1 MSRAFAPPVSSPPF
15 FYSGTSGL
23 YVEIDHNRHSRSSSD
38 SIHALLTY
46 KDPGPALTKAGKPK
60 VHQPPPHKDQP
71 AHFYTAQLLLY
82 GLKPLKSKQAA
93 KKALLAALNGVGG
106 LTVPEDVR
114 KIERDLAA
122 EYEVKNA
129 AAEKEYRKEK
139 LLRKETEAKE
149 RKRRRR
155 DEDDLLAELHA
166 PSQKKSKS
174 NKVSKHLDIR
184 DISGAYKIAAPDVS
198 NGWDCHGPLT
208 LKFAL
213 SSTTKHVWGSFDF
226 GVFEG
231 KLRSSSS
238 ITPTNNIISFVWRGR
253 ETGE

>member
-174 NKVSKHLDIR
+174 NKVLVLTGIITEFLENTRTHYFPTRSQS
-184 DISGAYKIAAPDVS
+184 ISTSAIYQAPIKSPLPTSQMAGIATVP
-198 NGWDCHGPLT
+198 
-208 LKFAL
+208 
-213 SSTTKHVWGSFDF
+213 
-226 GVFEG
+226 
-231 KLRSSSS
+231 
-238 ITPTNNIISFVWRGR
+238 
-253 ETGE
+253 